1 MTSKESLPVWRGAEG
16 KGVARPP
23 HRRPTR
29 PQATWRLESRHGQRF
44 MNEASEDQQDTA
56 AGVAVHR
63 SGRCKTRG
71 PGGSDSRKMGVLR
84 MSKVEKP
91 LVFKDSRV

>member
-1 MTSKESLPVWRGAEG
+1 VEYNHS
-16 KGVARPP
+16 
-23 HRRPTR
+23 
-29 PQATWRLESRHGQRF
+29 
-44 MNEASEDQQDTA
+44 
-56 AGVAVHR
+56 VAVHR
-63 SGRCKTRG
+63 SGPCKTRG